1 LVALD
6 KRLAGGRWKASA
18 VSRPLVRSGLVLVA
32 LVLVACIPDGLAFVK
47 DERLEIV
54 APDSLT
60 TVTTPVTIDWEI
72 EDFRIT
78 GPDGSSSDDAG
89 YFGVFVDRAPIP
101 PGEALSWLARD
112 DRRCLETEG
121 CPDRTYFADRDA
133 YTTSETSFTLRHLPD
148 QDAYQ
153 GHERHEV
160 TVVLLDGTGR
170 RIGESAWYV
179 DFLYEREE

>member
-1 LVALD
+1 M
-6 KRLAGGRWKASA
+6 
-18 VSRPLVRSGLVLVA
+18 SRPLFRSGLLVVA
-32 LVLVACIPDGLAFVK
+32 LALTACVPDGLAFVQ

-54 APDSLT
+54 SPDPLT
-60 TVTTPVTIDWEI
+60 TVTTPVTIEWEV

-89 YFGVFVDRAPIP
+89 YFGVFVDGAPVP
-101 PGEALSWLARD
+101 PGESLAWLARD

-121 CPDRTYFADRDA
+121 CPDRRYFADRNA
-133 YTTSETSFTLRHLPD
+133 YSTTETSFTLRHLPD

-160 TVVLLDGTGR
+160 TVVLLDGTGH

-179 DFLYEREE
+179 DFFYEREE